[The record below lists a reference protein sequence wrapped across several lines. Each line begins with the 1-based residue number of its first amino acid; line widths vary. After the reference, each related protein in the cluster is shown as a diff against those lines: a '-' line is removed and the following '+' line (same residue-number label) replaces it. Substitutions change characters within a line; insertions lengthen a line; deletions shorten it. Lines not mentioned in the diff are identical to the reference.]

1 MELPTLS
8 RIWGIGPRPGR
19 KFISNPK
26 RPFWGWATLSGKR
39 GVGSRKA
46 RRLPAKWGARRPFP
60 RRLPRI
66 RARRDVRPATGA
78 GMGDAGEKGLRG
90 RAVIAARSSLRFRT
104 RGPARPL
111 SGPGRSLGGAR
122 PLGRVTVGGAQGACQ
137 VRQPVARP
145 APWKGDCIGPRDAR
159 RRAAARACR
168 ALGGHFSSVSI
179 HISTGPV
186 VHARMQH
193 TVPPTLTRSSA
204 TRRRWVGEPP
214 APAFSRR
221 DLGSGPGV
229 VVPYRSFRF
238 AKAMVGG
245 YPSFRPARMRPSQP
259 EIRPCSIG
267 C

>member
-1 MELPTLS
+1 
-8 RIWGIGPRPGR
+8 
-19 KFISNPK
+19 
-26 RPFWGWATLSGKR
+26 
-39 GVGSRKA
+39 
-46 RRLPAKWGARRPFP
+46 
-60 RRLPRI
+60 
-66 RARRDVRPATGA
+66 
-78 GMGDAGEKGLRG
+78 MGDAGEKGLRG
-90 RAVIAARSSLRFRT
+90 RAAIAARSSLRFRT

-122 PLGRVTVGGAQGACQ
+122 LLGRVTVGGAQGACQ

-159 RRAAARACR
+159 RRAAAHACR

-179 HISTGPV
+179 HMSTGPV

-204 TRRRWVGEPP
+204 TRRRWVGEPL

-221 DLGSGPGV
+221 DMGSGPGV
-229 VVPYRSFRF
+229 VVPYRSFRL

-245 YPSFRPARMRPSQP
+245 YLSFRPARMRPSQP
-259 EIRPCSIG
+259 ETRPCSIG

>member
-1 MELPTLS
+1 
-8 RIWGIGPRPGR
+8 
-19 KFISNPK
+19 
-26 RPFWGWATLSGKR
+26 
-39 GVGSRKA
+39 
-46 RRLPAKWGARRPFP
+46 
-60 RRLPRI
+60 
-66 RARRDVRPATGA
+66 
-78 GMGDAGEKGLRG
+78 MGDAGEKGLRG
-90 RAVIAARSSLRFRT
+90 RAAIAARSSLRFRT

-111 SGPGRSLGGAR
+111 SGSGRSLGGAR

-179 HISTGPV
+179 HMSTGPV

-204 TRRRWVGEPP
+204 TRRRWVGEPL

-221 DLGSGPGV
+221 GMGSGPGV

-245 YPSFRPARMRPSQP
+245 YPFVPACTHAAVSARNTPVFYWLLIFCGACPLCAAGEVQVAHKIRAHKVTRTRRPLTWQREVRRQPIRVRPSDP
-259 EIRPCSIG
+259 EPHPC
-267 C
+267 CDDL